1 MHLLWIS
8 FLPLSKKNKLYTA
21 VILTDVL
28 WSLIFNNFDIPH
40 LIIGQ
45 RQDFGSKA
53 QLNKLWR
60 QTDCSSSVSFRSNEK
75 EILFKEHWKAKVS
88 VKSKECVA
96 VLLFFSFLSYRKLI
110 TLLFFK
116 GTP

>member
-8 FLPLSKKNKLYTA
+8 FPLLSQKNKLYTA
-21 VILTDVL
+21 VILTDAL

-60 QTDCSSSVSFRSNEK
+60 QTDYSSSVSFRSNEK

-88 VKSKECVA
+88 VKSKECLA
-96 VLLFFSFLSYRKLI
+96 VFFSSLFLSYRKLI

>member
-8 FLPLSKKNKLYTA
+8 SLSLSQKTTTNKLYTA
-21 VILTDVL
+21 GILTDVL

-40 LIIGQ
+40 LIISQ

-88 VKSKECVA
+88 VKSQECVT
-96 VLLFFSFLSYRKLI
+96 VFFFSSFLSSRKLI
-110 TLLFFK
+110 TLL
-116 GTP
+116 